1 MELDPSEQKHWW
13 YKLKKEYELQE
24 RNRKKEEARQA
35 RKAFRKLLKQSGIME
50 HLEEI
55 EDYDS
60 FYNSSEAP

>member
-1 MELDPSEQKHWW
+1 M
-13 YKLKKEYELQE
+13 KKEYELQE

-35 RKAFRKLLKQSGIME
+35 RKAFRKLLKQSGIKE